1 MIKFIYLSVGGIA
14 GAVLRY
20 LTSGMINQFFG
31 VSFPYGTF
39 SVNMIGSFLIGLL
52 WGLSENLAISPNM
65 RIFLFVGFLGSFT
78 TFSTFALESLNYM
91 RDNNAKI
98 AIANMIISNILGIV
112 LVFFGIF
119 ISKYIFTTNP

>member
-52 WGLSENLAISPNM
+52 WGLSENLAISPNI

-78 TFSTFALESLNYM
+78 TFSTFALESLNYL

-98 AIANMIISNILGIV
+98 AIANMVISNILGII
-112 LVFFGIF
+112 LVFLGIF
-119 ISKYIFTTNP
+119 LSKYIFTTNP